1 MLAVVT
7 KSLRPVTRETS
18 AIVRDKGARPVIVTV
33 IGGVLELR
41 AKGLRSTATP
51 DLAWCYMAA
60 VRQRLQVQKAE
71 RAKGRRRR

>member
-1 MLAVVT
+1 VLAVVT

-41 AKGLRSTATP
+41 AKGLRSTETL